1 MLLSTKEASNTLNE
15 EVSSGNGGDGGVGES
30 AEAKGDGGALVRPPK
45 QPELLLDSRGTP
57 LDTQG
62 RGDEGMLER
71 GDEVTPESGDAGDPD
86 GNSALISTK
95 VGLGGGNESDPNE
108 GDGGG
113 CIAVTTKSCGAP
125 EVMLRGLWLVVLLVV
140 LKIFCG
146 WNR

>member
-1 MLLSTKEASNTLNE
+1 MSTKEASNTLNE

-45 QPELLLDSRGTP
+45 QELLLDSRGTP